1 MGISW
6 ELLLQRTVKLS
17 DITALLHLPASPSSH
32 GDAGEHLSFLREEGL
47 FPGAAL
53 AGEAVP

>member
-1 MGISW
+1 M
-6 ELLLQRTVKLS
+6 KLS

-32 GDAGEHLSFLREEGL
+32 SDAGEHLLFLREEGL

-53 AGEAVP
+53 ADVAVP

>member
-1 MGISW
+1 M
-6 ELLLQRTVKLS
+6 KLS

-32 GDAGEHLSFLREEGL
+32 SDAEHLLFLREEGL

-53 AGEAVP
+53 ARPPALADAAVP